1 MPDNNDILLD
11 LISQSIRIEKPNLPD
26 DQLRKLASDVKNIFE
41 SLNNGIMQ
49 LEDVTQSIV
58 SICLNLVNKT
68 GDIINNNKIL
78 ISCYDLIIEKIDDVA
93 ASISNRLKETD
104 ILFRQNIEIKDI
116 VDRNLDYISKLPDK
130 LIKSMES
137 MFERSTTLVTS
148 SVFQNIIRIADK
160 IINSFKIFENFMRNP
175 FKIVKD
181 YIFTIKDQNED
192 IFIPKTEQSII
203 NRKSIDKN
211 ISIPKVD
218 DTFNEKNK
226 SIENKS
232 FLTSLKD
239 YLDNKIPVVNI
250 VNKQPVDKLI
260 NERTLAGIT
269 NIPLNEQIV
278 LNKTVPGV
286 AAKWLAKR
294 LEKNGLVTGVVEK
307 GKSGVVSNIKDK
319 LLEGLGLAGGIRLS
333 TMLPKMI
340 PAILTTLTNPLVLA
354 GIAAA
359 LGGALLWK
367 FRKPVGDFFDDIKNT
382 TSRLAE
388 DIKTTVS
395 GTFDKIKDIFAES
408 WEFSVSNLKRGWDW
422 VTDKWNIAQDMWS
435 KSADSVKD
443 FWSSTHNLLSN
454 AVDSVKDFW
463 SNIGKEASNIY
474 DKTILPL
481 LKDIDNLFGGV
492 FSTGIEEIKK
502 LKPYLDDFSNWVSS
516 FKDNIVDFTINS
528 GKKFLDW
535 LKDIKDAVVSKDL
548 GPGGIMGSMVGREA
562 RKLSQEAETTVGEK
576 NINID
581 VNLDSALRKLD
592 TGIMKPSLNRNI
604 GEEVAVRVTYD
615 ILKNVEAGNRYSAV
629 NRNDAGAVSLGTLQ
643 WRANRARDYLRNLYN
658 VDPKLFR
665 TTMGNKI
672 VADLKNQDWSN
683 RTFSRE
689 ESRRFAK
696 LLEDSRM
703 KAETDRLALQ
713 DISKYFK
720 QAKELGVQ
728 DYRSLSI
735 AASMINQY
743 GYTGFKKLL
752 ETRLR
757 TTDFDQIAQIIKED
771 KSFPFRARRLEEIDQ
786 LNNIYKDIKILKED
800 VSHNINIPETL
811 NSYQQSINS
820 LVVNEIKTG
829 LQGVSE
835 NFTKS
840 INDLKTEIK
849 ETKNKDDNRGMV
861 EAPLRQIDRSYIG
874 NIPKYIMEMMFG
886 LNIGGE
892 DKKLGGIF

>member
-41 SLNNGIMQ
+41 SLNNGVMQ

-58 SICLNLVNKT
+58 SVCLDLVNKT

-78 ISCYDLIIEKIDDVA
+78 ISSYDLIIEKIDDVA
-93 ASISNRLKETD
+93 ASISNRLRKTD
-104 ILFRQNIEIKDI
+104 ILFRQNLEIKDI

-137 MFERSTTLVTS
+137 AFERSTTLVTNS
-148 SVFQNIIRIADK
+148 ISQNIVKIADK

-181 YIFTIKDQNED
+181 YVFTFKDQDENFLTPGVDNIFNRRSRNE
-192 IFIPKTEQSII
+192 E
-203 NRKSIDKN
+203 
-211 ISIPKVD
+211 
-218 DTFNEKNK
+218 NEKNK
-226 SIENKS
+226 GILTFLKNLQNNIINKNFINGNTNNQS
-232 FLTSLKD
+232 
-239 YLDNKIPVVNI
+239 
-250 VNKQPVDKLI
+250 VNKFDELI
-260 NERTLAGIT
+260 NEKTLAGIT

-278 LNKTVPGV
+278 LNKTAPGV

-294 LEKNGLVTGVVEK
+294 LEKSGLVTGVVEE

-319 LLEGLGLAGGIRLS
+319 LLEGLGLAGGIRLG

-359 LGGALLWK
+359 LGGTLLWK

-388 DIKTTVS
+388 DVKITIG

-562 RKLSQEAETTVGEK
+562 RKLSKEVETTVGEK

-720 QAKELGVQ
+720 QAKELGIQ

-735 AASMINQY
+735 AASMINQH
-743 GYTGFKKLL
+743 GFRGFKRLL
-752 ETRLR
+752 EDKLQ
-757 TTDFDQIAQIIKED
+757 TTDFDKIVQIIKQD
-771 KSFPFRARRLEEIDQ
+771 RNFPYRTRRLEEIEQ
-786 LNNIYKDIKILKED
+786 LNNIYRDIKFLKED
-800 VSHNINIPETL
+800 LPRTINIPDTL
-811 NSYQQSINS
+811 ESYNQSVNSV
-820 LVVNEIKTG
+820 VVNEIKSG
-829 LQGVSE
+829 LQNISKS
-835 NFTKS
+835 FSKS
-840 INDLKTEIK
+840 IDELKTEIK
-849 ETKNKDDNRGMV
+849 ETKNKNDDRGMV
-861 EAPLRQIDRSYIG
+861 ESPVSRIDRSYI
-874 NIPKYIMEMMFG
+874 NDIPKYIMEMMFG

>member
-26 DQLRKLASDVKNIFE
+26 DQLRKLASDVKSIFE

-68 GDIINNNKIL
+68 GDIINNNKVL
-78 ISCYDLIIEKIDDVA
+78 ISSYDLIIEKIDDVA
-93 ASISNRLKETD
+93 ASISNRLRKTD
-104 ILFRQNIEIKDI
+104 ILFRQNLEIKDI

-137 MFERSTTLVTS
+137 VFERSTTLVTNS
-148 SVFQNIIRIADK
+148 ISQNIVKIADK

-181 YIFTIKDQNED
+181 YVFTFKDQDENFLTPGVDNIFKRSSRNEENEKNRS
-192 IFIPKTEQSII
+192 ILTSLQNLQSNI
-203 NRKSIDKN
+203 IDKN
-211 ISIPKVD
+211 FI
-218 DTFNEKNK
+218 NG
-226 SIENKS
+226 
-232 FLTSLKD
+232 
-239 YLDNKIPVVNI
+239 NI
-250 VNKQPVDKLI
+250 NNQSVNKFDELI
-260 NERTLAGIT
+260 NEKTLAGIT

-278 LNKTVPGV
+278 LNKTAPGV
-286 AAKWLAKR
+286 ATKWLAKR
-294 LEKNGLVTGVVEK
+294 LEKSGLVTGVVEE

-319 LLEGLGLAGGIRLS
+319 LLEGLGLAGGIRLG

-359 LGGALLWK
+359 LGGTLLWK

-388 DIKTTVS
+388 DVKITIG

-562 RKLSQEAETTVGEK
+562 RKLSKEVETTVGEK

-720 QAKELGVQ
+720 QAKELGIQ

-735 AASMINQY
+735 AASMINQH
-743 GYTGFKKLL
+743 GFRGFKRLL
-752 ETRLR
+752 EDKLQ
-757 TTDFDQIAQIIKED
+757 TTDFDKIVQIIKQD
-771 KSFPFRARRLEEIDQ
+771 RNFPYRTRRLEEIEQ
-786 LNNIYKDIKILKED
+786 LNNIYRDIKFLKED
-800 VSHNINIPETL
+800 LPRTINIPDTL
-811 NSYQQSINS
+811 ESYNQSVNSV
-820 LVVNEIKTG
+820 VVNEIKSG
-829 LQGVSE
+829 LQNISKS
-835 NFTKS
+835 FSKS
-840 INDLKTEIK
+840 IDELKTEIK
-849 ETKNKDDNRGMV
+849 ETKNKNDDRGMV
-861 EAPLRQIDRSYIG
+861 ESPVSRIDRSYI
-874 NIPKYIMEMMFG
+874 NDIPKYIMEMMFG

>member
-26 DQLRKLASDVKNIFE
+26 DQLRKLASDVKSIFE

-68 GDIINNNKIL
+68 GDIINNNKVL
-78 ISCYDLIIEKIDDVA
+78 ISSYDLIIEKIDDVA
-93 ASISNRLKETD
+93 ASISNRLRKTD
-104 ILFRQNIEIKDI
+104 ILFRQNLEIKDI

-137 MFERSTTLVTS
+137 AFERSTTLVTNS
-148 SVFQNIIRIADK
+148 ISQNIVKIADK

-181 YIFTIKDQNED
+181 YVFTFKDQDENFLTPGVDNIFNRRSRNE
-192 IFIPKTEQSII
+192 E
-203 NRKSIDKN
+203 
-211 ISIPKVD
+211 
-218 DTFNEKNK
+218 NEKNK
-226 SIENKS
+226 GILTFLKNLQNNIINKNFINGNTNNQS
-232 FLTSLKD
+232 
-239 YLDNKIPVVNI
+239 
-250 VNKQPVDKLI
+250 VNKFDELI
-260 NERTLAGIT
+260 NEKTLAGIT

-278 LNKTVPGV
+278 LNKTAPGV
-286 AAKWLAKR
+286 ATKWLAKR
-294 LEKNGLVTGVVEK
+294 LEKSGLVTGVVEE

-319 LLEGLGLAGGIRLS
+319 LLEGLGLAGGIRLG

-359 LGGALLWK
+359 LGGTLLWK

-388 DIKTTVS
+388 DVKITIG

-562 RKLSQEAETTVGEK
+562 RKLSKEVETTVGEK

-720 QAKELGVQ
+720 QAKELGIQ

-735 AASMINQY
+735 AASMINQH
-743 GYTGFKKLL
+743 GFRGFKRLL
-752 ETRLR
+752 EDKLQ
-757 TTDFDQIAQIIKED
+757 TTDFDKIVQIIKQD
-771 KSFPFRARRLEEIDQ
+771 RNFPYRTRRLEEIEQ
-786 LNNIYKDIKILKED
+786 LNNIYRDIKFLKED
-800 VSHNINIPETL
+800 LPRTINIPDTL
-811 NSYQQSINS
+811 ESYNQSVNSV
-820 LVVNEIKTG
+820 VVNEIKSG
-829 LQGVSE
+829 LQNISKS
-835 NFTKS
+835 FSKS
-840 INDLKTEIK
+840 IDELKTEIK
-849 ETKNKDDNRGMV
+849 ETKNKNDDRGMV
-861 EAPLRQIDRSYIG
+861 ESPVSRIDRSYI
-874 NIPKYIMEMMFG
+874 NDIPKYIMEMMFG

>member
-26 DQLRKLASDVKNIFE
+26 DQLRKLASDVKSIFE

-78 ISCYDLIIEKIDDVA
+78 ISSYDLIIEKIDDVA
-93 ASISNRLKETD
+93 ASISNRLRETD
-104 ILFRQNIEIKDI
+104 ILFRQNLEIKDI

-130 LIKSMES
+130 LIKSMENT
-137 MFERSTTLVTS
+137 FERSTTLVTS
-148 SVFQNIIRIADK
+148 SISQNIIKIADK

-181 YIFTIKDQNED
+181 YVFTFKDQDENFLTPGVDNIFNRRSRNEENEKNRSILTSLQD
-192 IFIPKTEQSII
+192 LQSNI
-203 NRKSIDKN
+203 IDKN
-211 ISIPKVD
+211 FINGNANNQS
-218 DTFNEKNK
+218 
-226 SIENKS
+226 
-232 FLTSLKD
+232 
-239 YLDNKIPVVNI
+239 
-250 VNKQPVDKLI
+250 VNKFDELI
-260 NERTLAGIT
+260 NEKTLAGIT

-294 LEKNGLVTGVVEK
+294 LEKNGLVTGVVEE

-319 LLEGLGLAGGIRLS
+319 LLEGLGLAGGIRLG

-340 PAILTTLTNPLVLA
+340 PVILTTLTNPLVLA

-359 LGGALLWK
+359 LGGTLLWK
-367 FRKPVGDFFDDIKNT
+367 FRKPIGDFFGDIKNT

-388 DIKTTVS
+388 DVKTTVG

-454 AVDSVKDFW
+454 TVDSVKDFW

-562 RKLSQEAETTVGEK
+562 RKLSKEVETTVGEK

-720 QAKELGVQ
+720 QAKELGIQ

-735 AASMINQY
+735 AASMINQH
-743 GYTGFKKLL
+743 GLTGFKRLL
-752 ETRLR
+752 EDKLQ
-757 TTDFDQIAQIIKED
+757 TTDFDKIVQIIKQD
-771 KSFPFRARRLEEIDQ
+771 RNFPYRTRRLEEIEQ
-786 LNNIYKDIKILKED
+786 LNDIYRDIKFLKED
-800 VSHNINIPETL
+800 LPRTINIPDTL
-811 NSYQQSINS
+811 ESYNQSVNSV
-820 LVVNEIKTG
+820 VVNEIKNG
-829 LQGVSE
+829 LQNVSKS
-835 NFTKS
+835 FSKS
-840 INDLKTEIK
+840 IDELKTEIK
-849 ETKNKDDNRGMV
+849 ETKNKNDDRGMV
-861 EAPLRQIDRSYIG
+861 ESPVSRIDRSYI
-874 NIPKYIMEMMFG
+874 NDIPKYIMEMMFG

>member
-26 DQLRKLASDVKNIFE
+26 DQLRKLASDVKSIFE

-78 ISCYDLIIEKIDDVA
+78 ISSYDLIIEKIDDVA
-93 ASISNRLKETD
+93 ASISNRLRETD
-104 ILFRQNIEIKDI
+104 ILFRQNLEIKDI

-130 LIKSMES
+130 LIKSMENT
-137 MFERSTTLVTS
+137 FERSTTLVTS
-148 SVFQNIIRIADK
+148 SISQNIIKIADK

-181 YIFTIKDQNED
+181 YVFTFKDQDENFLTPGVDNIFKRSSRNEENEKNRSILTSLQD
-192 IFIPKTEQSII
+192 LQSNI
-203 NRKSIDKN
+203 IDKN
-211 ISIPKVD
+211 FINGNANNQS
-218 DTFNEKNK
+218 
-226 SIENKS
+226 
-232 FLTSLKD
+232 
-239 YLDNKIPVVNI
+239 
-250 VNKQPVDKLI
+250 VNKFDELI
-260 NERTLAGIT
+260 NEKTLAGIT

-294 LEKNGLVTGVVEK
+294 LEKNGLVTGVVEE

-319 LLEGLGLAGGIRLS
+319 LLEGLGLAGGIRLG

-340 PAILTTLTNPLVLA
+340 PVILTTLTNPLVLA

-359 LGGALLWK
+359 LGGTLLWK
-367 FRKPVGDFFDDIKNT
+367 FRKPIGDFFGDIKNT

-388 DIKTTVS
+388 DVKTTVG

-454 AVDSVKDFW
+454 TVDSVKDFW

-562 RKLSQEAETTVGEK
+562 RKLSKEVETTVGEK

-581 VNLDSALRKLD
+581 VNLDSALGKLD

-720 QAKELGVQ
+720 QAKELGIQ

-735 AASMINQY
+735 AASMINQH
-743 GYTGFKKLL
+743 GLTGFKRLL
-752 ETRLR
+752 EDKLQ
-757 TTDFDQIAQIIKED
+757 TTDFDKIVQIIKQD
-771 KSFPFRARRLEEIDQ
+771 RNFPYRTRRLEEIEQ
-786 LNNIYKDIKILKED
+786 LNDIYRDIKFLKED
-800 VSHNINIPETL
+800 LPRTINIPDTL
-811 NSYQQSINS
+811 ESYNQSVNSV
-820 LVVNEIKTG
+820 VVNEIKSG
-829 LQGVSE
+829 LQNISKS
-835 NFTKS
+835 FSKS
-840 INDLKTEIK
+840 IDELKTEIK
-849 ETKNKDDNRGMV
+849 ETKNKNDDRGMV
-861 EAPLRQIDRSYIG
+861 ESPVSRIDRSYI
-874 NIPKYIMEMMFG
+874 NDIPKYIMEMMFG

>member
-26 DQLRKLASDVKNIFE
+26 DQLRKLASDVKSIFE

-68 GDIINNNKIL
+68 GDIINNNKVL
-78 ISCYDLIIEKIDDVA
+78 ISSYDLIIEKIDDVA
-93 ASISNRLKETD
+93 ASISNRLRKTD
-104 ILFRQNIEIKDI
+104 ILFRQNLEIKDI

-137 MFERSTTLVTS
+137 AFERSTTLVTNS
-148 SVFQNIIRIADK
+148 ISQNIVKIADK

-181 YIFTIKDQNED
+181 YVFTFKDQDENFLTPGVDNIFKRSSRNEENEKNRS
-192 IFIPKTEQSII
+192 ILTSLQNLQSNI
-203 NRKSIDKN
+203 IDKN
-211 ISIPKVD
+211 FI
-218 DTFNEKNK
+218 NG
-226 SIENKS
+226 
-232 FLTSLKD
+232 
-239 YLDNKIPVVNI
+239 NI
-250 VNKQPVDKLI
+250 NNQSVNKFDELI
-260 NERTLAGIT
+260 NEKTLAGIT

-278 LNKTVPGV
+278 LNKTAPGV
-286 AAKWLAKR
+286 ATKWLAKR
-294 LEKNGLVTGVVEK
+294 LEKSGLVTGVVEE

-319 LLEGLGLAGGIRLS
+319 LLEGLGLAGGIRLG

-359 LGGALLWK
+359 LGGTLLWK

-388 DIKTTVS
+388 DVKITIG

-562 RKLSQEAETTVGEK
+562 RKLSKEVETTVGEK

-720 QAKELGVQ
+720 QAKELGIQ

-735 AASMINQY
+735 AASMINQH
-743 GYTGFKKLL
+743 GFRGFKRLL
-752 ETRLR
+752 EDKLQ
-757 TTDFDQIAQIIKED
+757 TTDFDKIVQIIKQD
-771 KSFPFRARRLEEIDQ
+771 RNFPYRTRRLEEIEQ
-786 LNNIYKDIKILKED
+786 LNNIYRDIKFLKED
-800 VSHNINIPETL
+800 LPRTINIPDTL
-811 NSYQQSINS
+811 ESYNQSVNSV
-820 LVVNEIKTG
+820 VVNEIKSG
-829 LQGVSE
+829 LQNISKS
-835 NFTKS
+835 FSKS
-840 INDLKTEIK
+840 IDELKTEIK
-849 ETKNKDDNRGMV
+849 ETKNKNDDRGMV
-861 EAPLRQIDRSYIG
+861 ESPVSRIDRSYI
-874 NIPKYIMEMMFG
+874 NDIPKYIMEMMFG

>member
-68 GDIINNNKIL
+68 GDIINNNKVL
-78 ISCYDLIIEKIDDVA
+78 ISSYDLIIEKIDDVA
-93 ASISNRLKETD
+93 TSISNRLKETD
-104 ILFRQNIEIKDI
+104 ILFRQNLEIKDI

-137 MFERSTTLVTS
+137 TFERSTTLVTS
-148 SVFQNIIRIADK
+148 SISQNIIKIADK

-181 YIFTIKDQNED
+181 YVFTFKDQDENFLTPDVDNIFKRRNRNEENEKNRS
-192 IFIPKTEQSII
+192 ILTSLQNLQSNI
-203 NRKSIDKN
+203 IDKN
-211 ISIPKVD
+211 FI
-218 DTFNEKNK
+218 NG
-226 SIENKS
+226 
-232 FLTSLKD
+232 
-239 YLDNKIPVVNI
+239 NI
-250 VNKQPVDKLI
+250 NNQSVNKFDELI
-260 NERTLAGIT
+260 NEKTLAGIT

-278 LNKTVPGV
+278 LNKTAPGV
-286 AAKWLAKR
+286 ATKWLAKR
-294 LEKNGLVTGVVEK
+294 LEKSGLVTGVVEE

-319 LLEGLGLAGGIRLS
+319 LLEGLGLAGGIRLG

-359 LGGALLWK
+359 LGGTLLWK

-388 DIKTTVS
+388 DVKITIG

-562 RKLSQEAETTVGEK
+562 RKLSKEVETTVGEK

-735 AASMINQY
+735 AASMINQH
-743 GYTGFKKLL
+743 GFRGFKRLL
-752 ETRLR
+752 EDKLQ
-757 TTDFDQIAQIIKED
+757 TTDFDKIVQIIKQD
-771 KSFPFRARRLEEIDQ
+771 RNFPYRTRRLEEIEQ
-786 LNNIYKDIKILKED
+786 LNDIYRDIKFLKED
-800 VSHNINIPETL
+800 LPRTINIPDTL
-811 NSYQQSINS
+811 ESYNQSVNSV
-820 LVVNEIKTG
+820 VVNEIKSG
-829 LQGVSE
+829 LQNISKS
-835 NFTKS
+835 FSKS
-840 INDLKTEIK
+840 IDELKTEIK
-849 ETKNKDDNRGMV
+849 ETKNKNDDRGMV
-861 EAPLRQIDRSYIG
+861 ESPVSRIDRSYI
-874 NIPKYIMEMMFG
+874 NDIPKYIMEMMFG

>member
-26 DQLRKLASDVKNIFE
+26 DQLRKLASDVKSIFE

-68 GDIINNNKIL
+68 GDIINNNKVL
-78 ISCYDLIIEKIDDVA
+78 ISSYDLIIEKIDDVA
-93 ASISNRLKETD
+93 ASISNRLRKTD
-104 ILFRQNIEIKDI
+104 ILFRQNLEIKDI

-137 MFERSTTLVTS
+137 AFERSTTLVTNS
-148 SVFQNIIRIADK
+148 ISQNIVKIADK

-181 YIFTIKDQNED
+181 YVFTFKDQDENFLTPGVDNIFKRSSRNEENEKNRS
-192 IFIPKTEQSII
+192 ILTSLQNLQSNI
-203 NRKSIDKN
+203 IDKN
-211 ISIPKVD
+211 FI
-218 DTFNEKNK
+218 NG
-226 SIENKS
+226 
-232 FLTSLKD
+232 
-239 YLDNKIPVVNI
+239 NI
-250 VNKQPVDKLI
+250 NNQSVNKFDELI
-260 NERTLAGIT
+260 NEKTLAGIT

-278 LNKTVPGV
+278 LNKTAPGV
-286 AAKWLAKR
+286 ATKWLAKR
-294 LEKNGLVTGVVEK
+294 LEKSGLVTGVVEE

-319 LLEGLGLAGGIRLS
+319 LLEGLGLAGGIRLG

-359 LGGALLWK
+359 IGGTLLWK

-388 DIKTTVS
+388 DVKITIG

-562 RKLSQEAETTVGEK
+562 RKLSKEVETIVGEK

-720 QAKELGVQ
+720 QAKELGIQ

-735 AASMINQY
+735 AASMINQH
-743 GYTGFKKLL
+743 GFRGFKRLL
-752 ETRLR
+752 EDKLQ
-757 TTDFDQIAQIIKED
+757 TTDFDKIVQIIKQD
-771 KSFPFRARRLEEIDQ
+771 RNFPYRTRRLEEIEQ
-786 LNNIYKDIKILKED
+786 LNNIYRDIKFLKED
-800 VSHNINIPETL
+800 LPRTINIPDTL
-811 NSYQQSINS
+811 ESYNQSVNSV
-820 LVVNEIKTG
+820 VVNEIKSG
-829 LQGVSE
+829 LQNISKS
-835 NFTKS
+835 FSKS
-840 INDLKTEIK
+840 IDELKTEIK
-849 ETKNKDDNRGMV
+849 ETKNKNDDRGMV
-861 EAPLRQIDRSYIG
+861 ESPVSRIDRSYI
-874 NIPKYIMEMMFG
+874 NDIPKYIMEMMFG

>member
-26 DQLRKLASDVKNIFE
+26 DQLRKLASDVKSIFE

-68 GDIINNNKIL
+68 GDIINNNKVL
-78 ISCYDLIIEKIDDVA
+78 ISSYDLIIEKIDDVA
-93 ASISNRLKETD
+93 ASISNRLRKTD
-104 ILFRQNIEIKDI
+104 ILFRQNLEIKDI

-137 MFERSTTLVTS
+137 AFERSTTLVTNS
-148 SVFQNIIRIADK
+148 ISQNIVKIADK

-181 YIFTIKDQNED
+181 YVFTFKDQDENFLTPGVDNIFKRSSRNEENEKNRS
-192 IFIPKTEQSII
+192 ILTSLQNLQSNI
-203 NRKSIDKN
+203 IDKN
-211 ISIPKVD
+211 FI
-218 DTFNEKNK
+218 NG
-226 SIENKS
+226 
-232 FLTSLKD
+232 
-239 YLDNKIPVVNI
+239 NI
-250 VNKQPVDKLI
+250 NNQSVNKFDELI
-260 NERTLAGIT
+260 NEKTLAGIT

-278 LNKTVPGV
+278 LNKTAPGV
-286 AAKWLAKR
+286 ATKWLAKR
-294 LEKNGLVTGVVEK
+294 LEKSGLVTGVVEE

-319 LLEGLGLAGGIRLS
+319 LLEGLGLAGGIRLG

-359 LGGALLWK
+359 LGGTLLWK

-388 DIKTTVS
+388 DVKITIG

-562 RKLSQEAETTVGEK
+562 RKLSKEVETTVGEK

-735 AASMINQY
+735 AASMINQH
-743 GYTGFKKLL
+743 GFRGFKRLL
-752 ETRLR
+752 EDKLQ
-757 TTDFDQIAQIIKED
+757 TTDFDKIVQIIKQD
-771 KSFPFRARRLEEIDQ
+771 RNFPYRTRRLEEIEQ
-786 LNNIYKDIKILKED
+786 LNNIYRDIKFLKED
-800 VSHNINIPETL
+800 LPRTINIPDTL
-811 NSYQQSINS
+811 ESYNQSVNSV
-820 LVVNEIKTG
+820 VVNEIKSG
-829 LQGVSE
+829 LQNISKS
-835 NFTKS
+835 FSKS
-840 INDLKTEIK
+840 IDELKTEIK
-849 ETKNKDDNRGMV
+849 ETKNKNDDRGMV
-861 EAPLRQIDRSYIG
+861 ESPVSRIDRSYI
-874 NIPKYIMEMMFG
+874 NDIPKYIMEMMFG

>member
-41 SLNNGIMQ
+41 SLNNGVMQ

-58 SICLNLVNKT
+58 SVCLDLVNKT
-68 GDIINNNKIL
+68 GDIINNNKVL
-78 ISCYDLIIEKIDDVA
+78 ISSYDLIIEKIDDVA
-93 ASISNRLKETD
+93 ASISNRLRKTD
-104 ILFRQNIEIKDI
+104 ILFRQNLEIKDI

-137 MFERSTTLVTS
+137 AFERSTTLVTNS
-148 SVFQNIIRIADK
+148 ISQNIVKIADK

-181 YIFTIKDQNED
+181 YVFTFKDQDENFLTPGVDNIFNRRSRNE
-192 IFIPKTEQSII
+192 E
-203 NRKSIDKN
+203 
-211 ISIPKVD
+211 
-218 DTFNEKNK
+218 NEKNK
-226 SIENKS
+226 GILTFLKNLQNNIINKNFINGNTNNQS
-232 FLTSLKD
+232 
-239 YLDNKIPVVNI
+239 
-250 VNKQPVDKLI
+250 VNKFDELI
-260 NERTLAGIT
+260 NEKTLAGIT

-278 LNKTVPGV
+278 LNKTAPGV

-294 LEKNGLVTGVVEK
+294 LEKSGLVTGVVEE

-319 LLEGLGLAGGIRLS
+319 LLEGLGLAGGIRLG

-359 LGGALLWK
+359 LGGTLLWK

-388 DIKTTVS
+388 DVKITIG

-435 KSADSVKD
+435 KSA
-443 FWSSTHNLLSN
+443 
-454 AVDSVKDFW
+454 DSVKDFW

-562 RKLSQEAETTVGEK
+562 RKLSKEVETTVGEK

-720 QAKELGVQ
+720 QAKELGIQ

-735 AASMINQY
+735 AASMINQH
-743 GYTGFKKLL
+743 GFRGFKRLL
-752 ETRLR
+752 EDKLQ
-757 TTDFDQIAQIIKED
+757 TTDFDKIVQIIKQD
-771 KSFPFRARRLEEIDQ
+771 RNFPYRTRRLEEIEQ
-786 LNNIYKDIKILKED
+786 LNNIYRDIKFLKED
-800 VSHNINIPETL
+800 LPRTINIPDTL
-811 NSYQQSINS
+811 ESYNQSVNSV
-820 LVVNEIKTG
+820 VVNEIKSG
-829 LQGVSE
+829 LQNISKS
-835 NFTKS
+835 FSKS
-840 INDLKTEIK
+840 IDELKTEIK
-849 ETKNKDDNRGMV
+849 ETKNKNDDRGMV
-861 EAPLRQIDRSYIG
+861 ESPVSRIDRSYI
-874 NIPKYIMEMMFG
+874 NDIPKYIMEMMFG

>member
-41 SLNNGIMQ
+41 SLNNGVMQ

-58 SICLNLVNKT
+58 SVCLDLVNKT
-68 GDIINNNKIL
+68 SNMINNNKVL
-78 ISCYDLIIEKIDDVA
+78 ISSYDLIIEKIDDVA

-104 ILFRQNIEIKDI
+104 ILFRQNLEIKDI

-130 LIKSMES
+130 LIKSMENT
-137 MFERSTTLVTS
+137 FERSTTLVTS
-148 SVFQNIIRIADK
+148 SISQNIIKIADK

-181 YIFTIKDQNED
+181 YVFTFKDQDENFLTPGVDNIFKRSSRNEENEKNRSILTSLQD
-192 IFIPKTEQSII
+192 LQSNI
-203 NRKSIDKN
+203 IDKN
-211 ISIPKVD
+211 FINGNANNQS
-218 DTFNEKNK
+218 
-226 SIENKS
+226 
-232 FLTSLKD
+232 
-239 YLDNKIPVVNI
+239 
-250 VNKQPVDKLI
+250 VNKFDELI
-260 NERTLAGIT
+260 NEKTLAGIT

-294 LEKNGLVTGVVEK
+294 LEKNGLVTGVVEE

-319 LLEGLGLAGGIRLS
+319 LLEGLGLAGGIRLG

-359 LGGALLWK
+359 LGGTLLWK

-388 DIKTTVS
+388 DVKITIG

-562 RKLSQEAETTVGEK
+562 RKLSKEVETTVGEK

-643 WRANRARDYLRNLYN
+643 WRADRARDYLKNLYN

-672 VADLKNQDWSN
+672 VADLENQDWSN

-720 QAKELGVQ
+720 QAKELGIQ

-735 AASMINQY
+735 VASMINQH
-743 GYTGFKKLL
+743 GFRGFKRLL
-752 ETRLR
+752 EDKLQ
-757 TTDFDQIAQIIKED
+757 TTDFDKIVQIIKQD
-771 KSFPFRARRLEEIDQ
+771 RNFPYRTRRLEEIEQ
-786 LNNIYKDIKILKED
+786 LNNIYRDIKFLKED
-800 VSHNINIPETL
+800 LPRTINIPDTL
-811 NSYQQSINS
+811 ESYNQSVNSV
-820 LVVNEIKTG
+820 VVNEIKNG
-829 LQGVSE
+829 LQNVSKS
-835 NFTKS
+835 FSKS
-840 INDLKTEIK
+840 IDELKTEIK
-849 ETKNKDDNRGMV
+849 ETKNKNDDRGMV
-861 EAPLRQIDRSYIG
+861 ESPVSRIDRSYI
-874 NIPKYIMEMMFG
+874 NDIPKYIMEMMFG

>member
-41 SLNNGIMQ
+41 SLNNGVMQ

-58 SICLNLVNKT
+58 SVCLDLVNKT
-68 GDIINNNKIL
+68 GDIINNNKVL
-78 ISCYDLIIEKIDDVA
+78 ISSYDLIIEKIDDVA
-93 ASISNRLKETD
+93 ASISNRLRKTD
-104 ILFRQNIEIKDI
+104 ILFRQNLEIKDI

-137 MFERSTTLVTS
+137 AFERSTTLVTNS
-148 SVFQNIIRIADK
+148 ISQNIVKIADK

-181 YIFTIKDQNED
+181 YVFTFKDQDENFLTPGVDNIFKRSSRNEENEKNRS
-192 IFIPKTEQSII
+192 ILTSLQNLQSNI
-203 NRKSIDKN
+203 IDKN
-211 ISIPKVD
+211 FI
-218 DTFNEKNK
+218 NG
-226 SIENKS
+226 
-232 FLTSLKD
+232 
-239 YLDNKIPVVNI
+239 NI
-250 VNKQPVDKLI
+250 NNQSVNKFDELI
-260 NERTLAGIT
+260 NEKTLAGIT

-278 LNKTVPGV
+278 LNKTAPGV
-286 AAKWLAKR
+286 ATKWLAKR
-294 LEKNGLVTGVVEK
+294 LEKSGLVTGVVEE

-319 LLEGLGLAGGIRLS
+319 LLEGLGLAGGIRLG

-359 LGGALLWK
+359 LGGTLLWK

-388 DIKTTVS
+388 DVKITIG

-562 RKLSQEAETTVGEK
+562 RKLSKEVETTVGEK

-735 AASMINQY
+735 AASMINQH
-743 GYTGFKKLL
+743 GFRGFKRLL
-752 ETRLR
+752 EDKLQ
-757 TTDFDQIAQIIKED
+757 TTDFDKIVQIIKQD
-771 KSFPFRARRLEEIDQ
+771 RNFPYRTRRLEEIEQ
-786 LNNIYKDIKILKED
+786 LNNIYRDIKFLKED
-800 VSHNINIPETL
+800 LPRTINIPDTL
-811 NSYQQSINS
+811 ESYNQSVNSV
-820 LVVNEIKTG
+820 VVNEIKSG
-829 LQGVSE
+829 LQNISKS
-835 NFTKS
+835 FSKS
-840 INDLKTEIK
+840 IDELKTEIK
-849 ETKNKDDNRGMV
+849 ETKNKNDDRGMV
-861 EAPLRQIDRSYIG
+861 ESPVSRIDRSYI
-874 NIPKYIMEMMFG
+874 NDIPKYIMEMMFG

>member
-41 SLNNGIMQ
+41 SLNNGVMQ

-58 SICLNLVNKT
+58 SVCLDLVNKT

-78 ISCYDLIIEKIDDVA
+78 ISSYDLIIEKIDDVA
-93 ASISNRLKETD
+93 ASISNRLRKTD
-104 ILFRQNIEIKDI
+104 ILFRQNLEIKDI

-137 MFERSTTLVTS
+137 AFERSTTLVTNS
-148 SVFQNIIRIADK
+148 ISQNIVKIADK

-181 YIFTIKDQNED
+181 YVFTFKDQDENFLTPGVDNIFNRRSRNE
-192 IFIPKTEQSII
+192 E
-203 NRKSIDKN
+203 
-211 ISIPKVD
+211 
-218 DTFNEKNK
+218 NEKNK
-226 SIENKS
+226 GILTFLKNLQNNIINKNFINGNTNNQS
-232 FLTSLKD
+232 
-239 YLDNKIPVVNI
+239 
-250 VNKQPVDKLI
+250 VNKFDELI
-260 NERTLAGIT
+260 NEKTLAGIT

-278 LNKTVPGV
+278 LNKTAPGV

-294 LEKNGLVTGVVEK
+294 LEKSGLVTGVVEE

-319 LLEGLGLAGGIRLS
+319 LLEGLGLAGGIRLG

-359 LGGALLWK
+359 LGGTLLWK

-388 DIKTTVS
+388 DVKITIG

-562 RKLSQEAETTVGEK
+562 RKLSKEVETTVGEK

-672 VADLKNQDWSN
+672 VADLENQDWSN

-720 QAKELGVQ
+720 QAKELGIQ

-735 AASMINQY
+735 AASMINQH
-743 GYTGFKKLL
+743 GFRGFKRLL
-752 ETRLR
+752 EDKLQ
-757 TTDFDQIAQIIKED
+757 TTDFDKIVQIIKQD
-771 KSFPFRARRLEEIDQ
+771 RNFPYRTRRLEEIEQ
-786 LNNIYKDIKILKED
+786 LNNIYRDIKFLKED
-800 VSHNINIPETL
+800 LPRTINIPDTL
-811 NSYQQSINS
+811 ESYNQSVNSV
-820 LVVNEIKTG
+820 VVNEIKSG
-829 LQGVSE
+829 LQNISKS
-835 NFTKS
+835 FSKS
-840 INDLKTEIK
+840 IDELKTEIK
-849 ETKNKDDNRGMV
+849 ETKNKNDDRGMV
-861 EAPLRQIDRSYIG
+861 ESPVSRIDRSYI
-874 NIPKYIMEMMFG
+874 NDIPKYIMEMMFG

>member
-41 SLNNGIMQ
+41 SLNNGVMQ

-58 SICLNLVNKT
+58 SVCLDLVNKT
-68 GDIINNNKIL
+68 GDIINNNKVL
-78 ISCYDLIIEKIDDVA
+78 ISSYDLIIEKIDDVA
-93 ASISNRLKETD
+93 ASISNRLRKTD
-104 ILFRQNIEIKDI
+104 ILFRQNLEIKDI

-137 MFERSTTLVTS
+137 AFERSTTLVTNS
-148 SVFQNIIRIADK
+148 ISQNIVKIADK

-181 YIFTIKDQNED
+181 YVFTFKDQDENFLTPGVDNIFNRRSRNE
-192 IFIPKTEQSII
+192 E
-203 NRKSIDKN
+203 
-211 ISIPKVD
+211 
-218 DTFNEKNK
+218 NEKNK
-226 SIENKS
+226 GILTFLKNLQNNIINKNFINGNTNNQS
-232 FLTSLKD
+232 
-239 YLDNKIPVVNI
+239 
-250 VNKQPVDKLI
+250 VNKFDELI
-260 NERTLAGIT
+260 NEKTLAGIT

-278 LNKTVPGV
+278 LNKTAPGV

-294 LEKNGLVTGVVEK
+294 LEKSGLVTGVVEE

-319 LLEGLGLAGGIRLS
+319 LLEGLGLAGGIRLG

-359 LGGALLWK
+359 LGGTLLWK

-388 DIKTTVS
+388 DVKITIG

-562 RKLSQEAETTVGEK
+562 RKLSKEVETTVGEK

-720 QAKELGVQ
+720 QAKELGIQ

-735 AASMINQY
+735 AASMINQH
-743 GYTGFKKLL
+743 GFRGFKRLL
-752 ETRLR
+752 EDKLQ
-757 TTDFDQIAQIIKED
+757 TTDFDKIVQIIKQD
-771 KSFPFRARRLEEIDQ
+771 RNFPYRTRRLEEIEQ
-786 LNNIYKDIKILKED
+786 LNNIYRDIKFLKED
-800 VSHNINIPETL
+800 LPRTINIPDTL
-811 NSYQQSINS
+811 ESYNQSVNSV
-820 LVVNEIKTG
+820 VVNEIKSG
-829 LQGVSE
+829 LQNISKS
-835 NFTKS
+835 FSKS
-840 INDLKTEIK
+840 IDELKTEIK
-849 ETKNKDDNRGMV
+849 ETKNKNDDRGMV
-861 EAPLRQIDRSYIG
+861 ESPVSRIDRSYI
-874 NIPKYIMEMMFG
+874 NDIPKYIMEMMFG

>member
-26 DQLRKLASDVKNIFE
+26 DQLRKLASDVKSIFE

-68 GDIINNNKIL
+68 GDIINNNKVL
-78 ISCYDLIIEKIDDVA
+78 ISSYDLIIEKIDDVA
-93 ASISNRLKETD
+93 ASISNRLRKTD
-104 ILFRQNIEIKDI
+104 ILFRQNLEIKDI

-137 MFERSTTLVTS
+137 AFERSTTLVTS
-148 SVFQNIIRIADK
+148 SISQNIIKIADK

-181 YIFTIKDQNED
+181 YVFTFKDQDENFLTPGVDNIFNRRSRNE
-192 IFIPKTEQSII
+192 E
-203 NRKSIDKN
+203 
-211 ISIPKVD
+211 
-218 DTFNEKNK
+218 NEKNK
-226 SIENKS
+226 GILTFLKNLQNNIINKNFINGNTNNQS
-232 FLTSLKD
+232 
-239 YLDNKIPVVNI
+239 
-250 VNKQPVDKLI
+250 VNKFDELI
-260 NERTLAGIT
+260 NEKTLAGIT

-294 LEKNGLVTGVVEK
+294 LEKNGLVTGVVEE

-319 LLEGLGLAGGIRLS
+319 LLEGLGLAGGIRLG

-359 LGGALLWK
+359 LGGTLLWK

-388 DIKTTVS
+388 DVKITIG

-562 RKLSQEAETTVGEK
+562 RKLSKEVETTVGEK

-720 QAKELGVQ
+720 QAKELGIQ

-735 AASMINQY
+735 AASMINQH
-743 GYTGFKKLL
+743 GLTGFKRLL
-752 ETRLR
+752 EDKLQ
-757 TTDFDQIAQIIKED
+757 TTDFDKIVQIIKQD
-771 KSFPFRARRLEEIDQ
+771 RNFPYRTRRLEEIEQ
-786 LNNIYKDIKILKED
+786 LNDIYRDIKFLKED
-800 VSHNINIPETL
+800 LPRTINIPDTL
-811 NSYQQSINS
+811 ESYNQSVNSV
-820 LVVNEIKTG
+820 VVNEIKSG
-829 LQGVSE
+829 LQNISK
-835 NFTKS
+835 NFSKS
-840 INDLKTEIK
+840 IDELKAEIK
-849 ETKNKDDNRGMV
+849 ETKNKNDDRGMIESPV
-861 EAPLRQIDRSYIG
+861 SRIDRSYI
-874 NIPKYIMEMMFG
+874 NDIPKYIMEMMFG

-892 DKKLGGIF
+892 DKKFGGIF

>member
-41 SLNNGIMQ
+41 SLNNGVMQ

-58 SICLNLVNKT
+58 SVCLDLVNKT
-68 GDIINNNKIL
+68 GDIINNNKVL
-78 ISCYDLIIEKIDDVA
+78 ISSYDLIIEKIDDVA
-93 ASISNRLKETD
+93 ASISNRLRKTD
-104 ILFRQNIEIKDI
+104 ILFRQNLEIKDI

-137 MFERSTTLVTS
+137 AFERSTTLVTNS
-148 SVFQNIIRIADK
+148 ISQNIVKIADK

-181 YIFTIKDQNED
+181 YVFTFKDQDENFLTPGVDNIFKRSSRNEENEKNRS
-192 IFIPKTEQSII
+192 ILTSLQNLQSNI
-203 NRKSIDKN
+203 IDKN
-211 ISIPKVD
+211 FI
-218 DTFNEKNK
+218 NG
-226 SIENKS
+226 
-232 FLTSLKD
+232 
-239 YLDNKIPVVNI
+239 NI
-250 VNKQPVDKLI
+250 NNQSVNKFDELI
-260 NERTLAGIT
+260 NEKTLAGIT

-278 LNKTVPGV
+278 LNKTAPGV
-286 AAKWLAKR
+286 ATKWLAKR
-294 LEKNGLVTGVVEK
+294 LEKSGLVTGVVEE

-319 LLEGLGLAGGIRLS
+319 LLEGLGLAGGIRLG

-359 LGGALLWK
+359 LGGTLLWK

-388 DIKTTVS
+388 DVKITIG

-562 RKLSQEAETTVGEK
+562 RKLSQETETTVGEK

-720 QAKELGVQ
+720 QAKELGIQ

-735 AASMINQY
+735 AASMINQH
-743 GYTGFKKLL
+743 GFRGFKRLL
-752 ETRLR
+752 EDKLQ
-757 TTDFDQIAQIIKED
+757 TTDFDKIVQIIKQD
-771 KSFPFRARRLEEIDQ
+771 RNFPYRTRRLEEIEQ
-786 LNNIYKDIKILKED
+786 LNNIYRDIKFLKED
-800 VSHNINIPETL
+800 LPRTINIPDTL
-811 NSYQQSINS
+811 ESYNQSVNSV
-820 LVVNEIKTG
+820 VVNEIKSG
-829 LQGVSE
+829 LQNISKS
-835 NFTKS
+835 FSKS
-840 INDLKTEIK
+840 IDELKTEIK
-849 ETKNKDDNRGMV
+849 ETKNKNDDRGMV
-861 EAPLRQIDRSYIG
+861 ESPVSRIDRSYI
-874 NIPKYIMEMMFG
+874 NDIPKYIMEMMFG

>member
-1 MPDNNDILLD
+1 
-11 LISQSIRIEKPNLPD
+11 
-26 DQLRKLASDVKNIFE
+26 
-41 SLNNGIMQ
+41 
-49 LEDVTQSIV
+49 
-58 SICLNLVNKT
+58 
-68 GDIINNNKIL
+68 
-78 ISCYDLIIEKIDDVA
+78 
-93 ASISNRLKETD
+93 
-104 ILFRQNIEIKDI
+104 
-116 VDRNLDYISKLPDK
+116 
-130 LIKSMES
+130 
-137 MFERSTTLVTS
+137 
-148 SVFQNIIRIADK
+148 
-160 IINSFKIFENFMRNP
+160 
-175 FKIVKD
+175 
-181 YIFTIKDQNED
+181 
-192 IFIPKTEQSII
+192 
-203 NRKSIDKN
+203 
-211 ISIPKVD
+211 
-218 DTFNEKNK
+218 
-226 SIENKS
+226 
-232 FLTSLKD
+232 
-239 YLDNKIPVVNI
+239 
-250 VNKQPVDKLI
+250 
-260 NERTLAGIT
+260 
-269 NIPLNEQIV
+269 
-278 LNKTVPGV
+278 
-286 AAKWLAKR
+286 
-294 LEKNGLVTGVVEK
+294 
-307 GKSGVVSNIKDK
+307 
-319 LLEGLGLAGGIRLS
+319 
-333 TMLPKMI
+333 MLPKMI

-359 LGGALLWK
+359 LGGTLLWK

-388 DIKTTVS
+388 DVKITIG

-562 RKLSQEAETTVGEK
+562 RKLSKEVETTVGEK

-720 QAKELGVQ
+720 QAKELGIQ

-735 AASMINQY
+735 AASMINQH
-743 GYTGFKKLL
+743 GFRGFKRLL
-752 ETRLR
+752 EDKLQ
-757 TTDFDQIAQIIKED
+757 TTDFDKIVQIIKQD
-771 KSFPFRARRLEEIDQ
+771 RNFPYRTRRLEEIEQ
-786 LNNIYKDIKILKED
+786 LNNIYRDIKFLKED
-800 VSHNINIPETL
+800 LPRTINIPDTL
-811 NSYQQSINS
+811 ESYNQSVNSV
-820 LVVNEIKTG
+820 VVNEIKSG
-829 LQGVSE
+829 LQNISKS
-835 NFTKS
+835 FSKS
-840 INDLKTEIK
+840 IDELKTEIK
-849 ETKNKDDNRGMV
+849 ETKNKNDDRGMV
-861 EAPLRQIDRSYIG
+861 ESPVSRIDRSYI
-874 NIPKYIMEMMFG
+874 NDIPKYIMEMMFG

>member
-68 GDIINNNKIL
+68 GDIINNNKVL
-78 ISCYDLIIEKIDDVA
+78 ISSYDLIIEKIDDVA
-93 ASISNRLKETD
+93 ARISNRLKETD

-137 MFERSTTLVTS
+137 TFERSTTLVTN
-148 SVFQNIIRIADK
+148 SVSQNIVKIADK

-181 YIFTIKDQNED
+181 YVLTFKDQDENFLTPDVDNIFKRRNRNEENEKNRS
-192 IFIPKTEQSII
+192 ILTSLQNLQSNI
-203 NRKSIDKN
+203 IDKN
-211 ISIPKVD
+211 FI
-218 DTFNEKNK
+218 NG
-226 SIENKS
+226 
-232 FLTSLKD
+232 
-239 YLDNKIPVVNI
+239 NI
-250 VNKQPVDKLI
+250 NNQSVNKFDELI
-260 NERTLAGIT
+260 NEKTLAGIT

-278 LNKTVPGV
+278 LNKTAPGV
-286 AAKWLAKR
+286 ATKWLAKR
-294 LEKNGLVTGVVEK
+294 LEKSGLVTGVVEE

-319 LLEGLGLAGGIRLS
+319 LLEGLGLAGGIRLG

-359 LGGALLWK
+359 IGGTLLWK

-388 DIKTTVS
+388 DVKITIG

-535 LKDIKDAVVSKDL
+535 LKDIKGAVVSKDL

-562 RKLSQEAETTVGEK
+562 RKLSQETETTVGEK

-720 QAKELGVQ
+720 QAKELGIQ

-735 AASMINQY
+735 AASMINQH
-743 GYTGFKKLL
+743 GLTGFKRLL
-752 ETRLR
+752 EDKLQ
-757 TTDFDQIAQIIKED
+757 TTDFDKIVQIIKQD
-771 KSFPFRARRLEEIDQ
+771 RNFPYRTRRLEEIEQ
-786 LNNIYKDIKILKED
+786 LNDIYRDIKFLKED
-800 VSHNINIPETL
+800 LPRTINIPDTL
-811 NSYQQSINS
+811 ESYNQSVNSV
-820 LVVNEIKTG
+820 VVNEIKNG
-829 LQGVSE
+829 LQNISKS
-835 NFTKS
+835 FSKS
-840 INDLKTEIK
+840 IDELKTEIK
-849 ETKNKDDNRGMV
+849 ETKNKNDDRGMV
-861 EAPLRQIDRSYIG
+861 ESPVSRIDRSYI
-874 NIPKYIMEMMFG
+874 NDIPKYIMEMMFG